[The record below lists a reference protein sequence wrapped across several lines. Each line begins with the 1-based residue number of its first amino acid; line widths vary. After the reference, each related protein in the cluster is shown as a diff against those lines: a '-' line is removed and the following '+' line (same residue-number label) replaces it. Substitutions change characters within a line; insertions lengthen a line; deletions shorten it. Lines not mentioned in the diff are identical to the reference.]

1 MTNPIITGIVATF
14 DRDNIDTDQIIPTEY
29 LKSIKKFG
37 FGDFLFDGWRYLDEG
52 RLDMVSDERSKNH
65 EFILNKE
72 PYTNSEILL
81 TRDNFG
87 CGSSREHAV
96 WALRDFG
103 FKAVIASSFGDI
115 FYNNCF
121 KNSVLPIILTKDE
134 INHLFEICS
143 SSPTNFEIDLMEKNI
158 KFDGE
163 SSYSFDV
170 KESLLDRIVN
180 NLDDV
185 DITLKHK
192 NHIEAFEQTRRT
204 RRPWLFDYSNGVLEW
219 QRKYEFFQEMG

>member
-1 MTNPIITGIVATF
+1 MTNINSIKGIVASI

-37 FGDFLFDGWRYLDEG
+37 FGEYLFDGWRFHDQGKLGMSIDQ
-52 RLDMVSDERSKNH
+52 RDLNH
-65 EFILNKE
+65 DFILNKE
-72 PYTNSEILL
+72 TYANSSVLL

-103 FKAVIASSFGDI
+103 IKAVIASSFGDI

-121 KNSVLPIILTKDE
+121 KNGVLPIVLNQDQIQDLFLQYENSGSDMAINLETK
-134 INHLFEICS
+134 L
-143 SSPTNFEIDLMEKNI
+143 IDTGDNQI
-158 KFDGE
+158 
-163 SSYSFDV
+163 SFNVDDN
-170 KESLLDRIVN
+170 LLERIIYG
-180 NLDDV
+180 LDDV

-192 NHIEAFEQTRRT
+192 DLIKRFEEARMKAK
-204 RRPWLFDYSNGVLEW
+204 PWIFAHD
-219 QRKYEFFQEMG
+219 

>member
-1 MTNPIITGIVATF
+1 MTNINSIKGIVASI

-37 FGDFLFDGWRYLDEG
+37 FGEYLFDGWRFHDQGKLGMSIDQ
-52 RLDMVSDERSKNH
+52 RDLNH
-65 EFILNKE
+65 DFILNKE
-72 PYTNSEILL
+72 TYANSSVLL

-103 FKAVIASSFGDI
+103 IKAVIASSFGDI

-121 KNSVLPIILTKDE
+121 KNGVLPIVLNKDQIQDLFLQYENSGSDMTINLETK
-134 INHLFEICS
+134 L
-143 SSPTNFEIDLMEKNI
+143 IDTGNNQI
-158 KFDGE
+158 
-163 SSYSFDV
+163 SFDV
-170 KESLLDRIVN
+170 DDNLLERIIYG
-180 NLDDV
+180 LDDV

-192 NHIEAFEQTRRT
+192 DLIKRFEEERMKEK
-204 RRPWLFDYSNGVLEW
+204 PWIFAHD
-219 QRKYEFFQEMG
+219 